1 MSIDTV
7 IHAQIFLSIRNHC
20 LDFIEP
26 FKFVNA
32 VPTFQTIFSG
42 HGITEEHLID
52 LGVFLELDSFVVVS
66 ELIK

>member
-1 MSIDTV
+1 MSIETV
-7 IHAQIFLSIRNHC
+7 IHAQILLSIRNRC

-42 HGITEEHLID
+42 HGITVEHLVD
-52 LGVFLELDSFVVVS
+52 LGVFLEHDSFVVVS